1 MLFLAALAVR
11 LLIAWPLQQP
21 GYADAYYYAV
31 GARQLDNGQ
40 GFSEPFIW
48 NYLDPPDGL
57 PHPGYAYWMPLT
69 AILGWLGMTIG
80 GHSF

>member
-1 MLFLAALAVR
+1 MRQHSTLTIGILFLAALAVR

-31 GARQLDNGQ
+31 GARQLDKGQ

-48 NYLDPPDGL
+48 NYLDPPT
-57 PHPGYAYWMPLT
+57 PAMPT
-69 AILGWLGMTIG
+69 GCR
-80 GHSF
+80 